1 MGNWV
6 FLAGTEYGSA
16 FNGASKLRWYDTALT
31 TAYAGTASLLTRTG
45 TYAPLTGDVTVHDSS
60 LYVMPC
66 YQYLSAGNYWAG
78 NRYALSNVDVEAHIY
93 PCAANAAPST
103 PVIFGAS
110 LYAVQA
116 QMVCRVDPTAF
127 ITLTTLPG
135 NGVLAASS
143 SKLFAFYNDETALKY
158 VSSSNGVSWS
168 APVSASLIAMDGIDA
183 DVYGSTYGIVY
194 NGAGLFLFTS
204 NGGTAWAGAS
214 GSPSIGPSTPFHGVW
229 ANALGA
235 FAAVGTHLYKT
246 TNGTSWTDLGE
257 VLDGEVVN
265 DIAFGNSMYMVV
277 GAGGVAKT
285 TTDFS
290 TFTAFTGVDFAY
302 HDIYAVTYTTEA
314 ISAASGTPITGF
326 VRLDTSTGTLVAR
339 TVALYDY
346 VTKEL
351 VDTTVSNGSG
361 VWTFSSVAPGQYFAV
376 AIPEAADIT
385 AGRDFD
391 ALGIITVT

>member
-6 FLAGTEYGSA
+6 FRAGTEYASI
-16 FNGASKLRWYDTALT
+16 FNGAAKLHWYDTALT
-31 TAYAGTASLLTRTG
+31 TAYAGSLLVEYQGSTVAHWIGNLLTHGGNLYLMPGSQLQNG
-45 TYAPLTGDVTVHDSS
+45 TYAAGSRFALT
-60 LYVMPC
+60 
-66 YQYLSAGNYWAG
+66 
-78 NRYALSNVDVEAHIY
+78 NVDVEAFAY
-93 PCAANAAPST
+93 TGAPGAASSIPVVFGSSVYSAQGAA
-103 PVIFGAS
+103 
-110 LYAVQA
+110 
-116 QMVCRVDPTAF
+116 VCRVDASSL
-127 ITLTTLPG
+127 ITLTTLPATA
-135 NGVLAASS
+135 VLAASS
-143 SKLFAFYNDETALKY
+143 SKLFAFYNESTTLKY

-168 APVSASLIAMDGIDA
+168 APTSTALVSANSNVDA
-183 DVYGSTYGIVY
+183 DIYGSTYGIVY
-194 NGAGLFLFTS
+194 NGNGSFLFTS
-204 NGGTAWAGAS
+204 NGGTAWSAATGQ
-214 GSPSIGPSTPFHGVW
+214 PSISVSTPFRRVW

-277 GAGGVAKT
+277 GAAGMAKT

-314 ISAASGTPITGF
+314 ISAAAGTPITGF
-326 VRLDTSTGTLVAR
+326 VRLDNSTGTLAAR

-346 VTKEL
+346 TTKAL
-351 VDTTVSNGSG
+351 VATTVSNGSG

-376 AIPEAADIT
+376 AIPEAADIV